1 VNKTSAL
8 IFSPAAL
15 TPDPDMLPDPYLI
28 ERFLR
33 MSGTEALAQPANTV
47 HHQPY
52 SLVSL
57 HNGTPGLLFA
67 STDILLVP
75 VTRLAQPECSERP
88 KKKPERHKKN
98 RCKRNTGRTEKDCT
112 KHTLTSP

>member
-1 VNKTSAL
+1 MNKTSAL

-33 MSGTEALAQPANTV
+33 MSDEGALAEPSNTV
-47 HHQPY
+47 HQPY

-67 STDILLVP
+67 STDTLLAS
-75 VTRLAQPECSERP
+75 VTHPTQPE
-88 KKKPERHKKN
+88 KKPERHKKS
-98 RCKRNTGRTEKDCT
+98 KRKRSTGRAENRCT
-112 KHTLTSP
+112 KHALTAP

>member
-33 MSGTEALAQPANTV
+33 MSDAEALAEPSNTV
-47 HHQPY
+47 HQPY

-67 STDILLVP
+67 STDTLLAS
-75 VTRLAQPECSERP
+75 VTRPAQPECSERS

-98 RCKRNTGRTEKDCT
+98 KCKRNTGRTEKHCT
-112 KHTLTSP
+112 KYALTSP

>member
-1 VNKTSAL
+1 MNKTSVL

-28 ERFLR
+28 ERFLH
-33 MSGTEALAQPANTV
+33 MSDGGALSEPSNTV
-47 HHQPY
+47 HQPY

-67 STDILLVP
+67 STDTLLAS
-75 VTRLAQPECSERP
+75 VTRPEQSE
-88 KKKPERHKKN
+88 KKPERHKKS
-98 RCKRNTGRTEKDCT
+98 KRKKSKGRAEKRCT
-112 KHTLTSP
+112 KHALTSP